1 MKKTKKV
8 IFLVLLAALLTNCVP
23 TFYFGKPVEGV
34 VLDEQGQPI
43 EGAVALLIFTMEIT
57 NFHGTKTV
65 PIYLKE
71 TVTDSKGR
79 YRFPWWFAKRK
90 YVFGWKNASE
100 NPVIEFYKVGYE
112 RESITNRVASIGLPS
127 AYVHTDM
134 PESIVMKSY
143 DLKNDDFSHWFGSYA
158 SYFVQTVC
166 KAKVMPKYNEEE
178 KKYYLLINPER
189 KLRGLNELKVR
200 PDLKRHCK

>member
-1 MKKTKKV
+1 MKKTKKI
-8 IFLVLLAALLTNCVP
+8 IFFVLLAALLTNCVP
-23 TFYFGKPVEGV
+23 TFYFGKPVKGV

-71 TVTDSKGR
+71 TVTDNKGR

-127 AYVHTDM
+127 VYAHTDM
-134 PESIVMKSY
+134 TESIVMKPY
-143 DLKNDDFSHWFGSYA
+143 DLKNDDLLHWFRSYA
-158 SYFVQTVC
+158 SYVAIRVC
-166 KAKVMPKYNEEE
+166 KAEVMPKYIEERN
-178 KKYYLLINPER
+178 KYYLLVNPER
-189 KLRGLNELKVR
+189 KLRGLHELKAG
-200 PDLKRHCK
+200 LGEKRHCK